1 MTLFLSDV
9 DGTLTDGNG
18 IISRKD
24 VEQIKKWQEEGN
36 LFGLV
41 TGRDQTYCTGLLR
54 SYGIK
59 PDCLI
64 TSNGAN
70 VFFQGKSFSI
80 ASISKMQTES
90 LFQAIIPFQKDVIG
104 FVTLENGM
112 HYFYRKE
119 DLMIMMEEQ
128 AHLKHFADESIG
140 QITYPVPKISVFV
153 RDALKTAFYLE
164 WLTKNFMDL
173 DVISPSYDYIEI
185 SQKGCHKAKALDFLI
200 ENFHIDKKGIG
211 FIGDGSNDVPL
222 FEYLDRTY
230 VMAHAPSHIRSCA
243 KTEVK
248 SVSEALKKERE
259 REHV

>member
-18 IISRKD
+18 RIAMQDI
-24 VEQIKKWQEEGN
+24 EQIKKWQEEGN

-41 TGRDQTYCTGLLR
+41 TGRDQTYCMALLR
-54 SYGIK
+54 FYGIT

-70 VFFQGKSFSI
+70 TFFQGKNFSI
-80 ASISKMQTES
+80 DSISKMQTDD
-90 LFQAIIPFQKDVIG
+90 LFQKIAPFQKDVIG

-112 HYFYRKE
+112 HYFYSEKDKR
-119 DLMIMMEEQ
+119 IMKEEQ
-128 AHLKHFADESIG
+128 AHLKYFAVELLE
-140 QITYPVPKISVFV
+140 QINHSVPKISIFV
-153 RDALKTAFYLE
+153 RDVAKMEFYLK
-164 WLTKNFMDL
+164 WFKKNFNDL
-173 DVISPSYDYIEI
+173 DVVSPSYDYIEI

-200 ENFHIDKKGIG
+200 GNFHIDENKIG

-222 FEYLDRTY
+222 FERLDQTY

-243 KTEVK
+243 KTEVA